1 MQSLSN
7 CIIERE
13 LFLSRGSL
21 PEPGAAAQLM
31 VRRACAGGSGFNS
44 QMGLGARSCY
54 LENTRSSPVLGLQ
67 PRQTARELEGNQI

>member
-1 MQSLSN
+1 MQSLLN

-31 VRRACAGGSGFNS
+31 VHRACAESSGINS
-44 QMGLGARSCY
+44 QMGLGALSCY
-54 LENTRSSPVLGLQ
+54 LENARSSPVLGLQ
-67 PRQTARELEGNQI
+67 LRQTARELEGNQI